1 MYCKI
6 ILNLFLD
13 LFLPLYPENCY
24 IIAHAQFAWLFA
36 GLAPVDWL
44 TDHVAVL
51 SFPRRLIII
60 NKKQFLEIKIACK
73 TILQQVNK
81 NKFV

>member
-1 MYCKI
+1 MSYRPNEHI
-6 ILNLFLD
+6 F
-13 LFLPLYPENCY
+13 
-24 IIAHAQFAWLFA
+24 
-36 GLAPVDWL
+36 
-44 TDHVAVL
+44 
-51 SFPRRLIII
+51 I